1 MQRNGLFQSSNNTS
15 SVSTQQNTLE
25 EFESSYKVYI
35 YILLNKLFYNFVYI
49 LKYLIKDYAYWRF
62 WCWENLFIS

>member
-35 YILLNKLFYNFVYI
+35 YIY
-49 LKYLIKDYAYWRF
+49 
-62 WCWENLFIS
+62 C